1 MSRLSRAFD
10 MYMNPDKY
18 IIKEKKAPPSPPV
31 YPGTIDPDYPRREY
45 RLVQVVGNEQF
56 KLQYKEQAAEGWT
69 DYKAGYYSSR
79 QSYVKTDK
87 REVMERVAKELAW
100 SHYQWWKNQQG
111 VGTIIDLGKLP

>member
-18 IIKEKKAPPSPPV
+18 IIKEKKAPPPTVESGP
-31 YPGTIDPDYPRREY
+31 IDPNYPRREY
-45 RLVQVVGNEQF
+45 RLVQVAGNQQF

-69 DYKAGYYSSR
+69 DYKEGYYSSR
-79 QSYVKTDK
+79 QSYIKTDK
-87 REVMERVAKELAW
+87 REVMERIAKDVAM